1 MDAEFDTLD
10 GKIDQFLQLCQR
22 LKSENRELRLQLV
35 SAQNDVKLL
44 RQSRRRQDPPGSAV
58 ASDAGMSTKPK
69 TLDVSIM
76 GRSYRVTCADDEREA
91 LLAAVAYV
99 DKKMTEIKAA
109 SKVAGTERIAVM
121 AALNIANELLSI
133 KLGSGFDIAELK
145 RRMNSVQSKLDQAL
159 SQQDSLF

>member
-1 MDAEFDTLD
+1 M
-10 GKIDQFLQLCQR
+10 
-22 LKSENRELRLQLV
+22 SE
-35 SAQNDVKLL
+35 K
-44 RQSRRRQDPPGSAV
+44 
-58 ASDAGMSTKPK
+58 TKA
-69 TLDVSIM
+69 LDVSIM
-76 GRSYRVTCADDEREA
+76 GRNYRITCADEEREA

-133 KLGSGFDIAELK
+133 KIGSGFDIAELK

>member
-1 MDAEFDTLD
+1 M
-10 GKIDQFLQLCQR
+10 
-22 LKSENRELRLQLV
+22 
-35 SAQNDVKLL
+35 
-44 RQSRRRQDPPGSAV
+44 
-58 ASDAGMSTKPK
+58 SDKAKA
-69 TLDVSIM
+69 LDVNIM
-76 GRSYRVTCADDEREA
+76 GRNYRVSCADNEREA

-133 KLGSGFDIAELK
+133 KLGGGFDIAELK

>member
-1 MDAEFDTLD
+1 MNEKA
-10 GKIDQFLQLCQR
+10 K
-22 LKSENRELRLQLV
+22 
-35 SAQNDVKLL
+35 A
-44 RQSRRRQDPPGSAV
+44 
-58 ASDAGMSTKPK
+58 
-69 TLDVSIM
+69 LDVSIM
-76 GRSYRVTCADDEREA
+76 GRNYRITCADEEREA

-133 KLGSGFDIAELK
+133 KIGAGFDMAELK

-159 SQQDSLF
+159 SQQESLF

>member
-1 MDAEFDTLD
+1 M
-10 GKIDQFLQLCQR
+10 
-22 LKSENRELRLQLV
+22 SEK
-35 SAQNDVKLL
+35 A
-44 RQSRRRQDPPGSAV
+44 
-58 ASDAGMSTKPK
+58 K
-69 TLDVSIM
+69 TLDVNIM

-109 SKVAGTERIAVM
+109 SKLAGTERIAVM
-121 AALNIANELLSI
+121 AALNIANELLSV
-133 KLGSGFDIAELK
+133 KLGGGFDMAELK

>member
-1 MDAEFDTLD
+1 
-10 GKIDQFLQLCQR
+10 
-22 LKSENRELRLQLV
+22 
-35 SAQNDVKLL
+35 
-44 RQSRRRQDPPGSAV
+44 
-58 ASDAGMSTKPK
+58 MSTKPK

-145 RRMNSVQSKLDQAL
+145 RRMNLVQSKLDQAL

>member
-1 MDAEFDTLD
+1 
-10 GKIDQFLQLCQR
+10 
-22 LKSENRELRLQLV
+22 
-35 SAQNDVKLL
+35 
-44 RQSRRRQDPPGSAV
+44 
-58 ASDAGMSTKPK
+58 MSTKPK

-76 GRSYRVTCADDEREA
+76 GRSYKVTCADDEREA

-99 DKKMTEIKAA
+99 DKKMTEIKVT

-133 KLGSGFDIAELK
+133 KIGSGFDIAELK

>member
-1 MDAEFDTLD
+1 
-10 GKIDQFLQLCQR
+10 
-22 LKSENRELRLQLV
+22 
-35 SAQNDVKLL
+35 
-44 RQSRRRQDPPGSAV
+44 
-58 ASDAGMSTKPK
+58 MSTKAK

-76 GRSYRVTCADDEREA
+76 GRNYRVTCADDEREA

-99 DKKMTEIKAA
+99 DQKMTEIKAA

-121 AALNIANELLSI
+121 TALNIANELLSI
-133 KLGSGFDIAELK
+133 KIGSGFDIAELK

>member
-1 MDAEFDTLD
+1 M
-10 GKIDQFLQLCQR
+10 
-22 LKSENRELRLQLV
+22 SEKAKALEVN
-35 SAQNDVKLL
+35 
-44 RQSRRRQDPPGSAV
+44 
-58 ASDAGMSTKPK
+58 
-69 TLDVSIM
+69 IM
-76 GRSYRVTCADDEREA
+76 GRNYRVTCADDEREA

-133 KLGSGFDIAELK
+133 KLGTGFDIAELK

>member
-1 MDAEFDTLD
+1 M
-10 GKIDQFLQLCQR
+10 
-22 LKSENRELRLQLV
+22 
-35 SAQNDVKLL
+35 SAK
-44 RQSRRRQDPPGSAV
+44 A
-58 ASDAGMSTKPK
+58 K

-76 GRSYRVTCADDEREA
+76 GRNYRVTCADDEREA

-99 DKKMTEIKAA
+99 DKKMTEIKVASRVAA
-109 SKVAGTERIAVM
+109 TERIAVM

-133 KLGSGFDIAELK
+133 KIGSGFDIAELK

>member
-1 MDAEFDTLD
+1 
-10 GKIDQFLQLCQR
+10 
-22 LKSENRELRLQLV
+22 
-35 SAQNDVKLL
+35 
-44 RQSRRRQDPPGSAV
+44 
-58 ASDAGMSTKPK
+58 MSTKPK
-69 TLDVSIM
+69 TLDVSIL

-99 DKKMTEIKAA
+99 EKKMTEIKAA
-109 SKVAGTERIAVM
+109 SKVAGVERIAVM

-133 KLGSGFDIAELK
+133 KIGSGFDMAELK

>member
-1 MDAEFDTLD
+1 M
-10 GKIDQFLQLCQR
+10 
-22 LKSENRELRLQLV
+22 SEK
-35 SAQNDVKLL
+35 AK
-44 RQSRRRQDPPGSAV
+44 A
-58 ASDAGMSTKPK
+58 
-69 TLDVSIM
+69 LDVSIM
-76 GRSYRVTCADDEREA
+76 GRNYRVTCADDEREA

-133 KLGSGFDIAELK
+133 KIGSGFDIAELK

>member
-1 MDAEFDTLD
+1 
-10 GKIDQFLQLCQR
+10 
-22 LKSENRELRLQLV
+22 
-35 SAQNDVKLL
+35 
-44 RQSRRRQDPPGSAV
+44 
-58 ASDAGMSTKPK
+58 MSTKPK

>member
-1 MDAEFDTLD
+1 M
-10 GKIDQFLQLCQR
+10 
-22 LKSENRELRLQLV
+22 SEK
-35 SAQNDVKLL
+35 AK
-44 RQSRRRQDPPGSAV
+44 A
-58 ASDAGMSTKPK
+58 
-69 TLDVSIM
+69 LDVSIM
-76 GRSYRVTCADDEREA
+76 GRNYRVTCADEEREA

-133 KLGSGFDIAELK
+133 TIGNGFDMAELK
-145 RRMNSVQSKLDQAL
+145 RRMNSAQSKLDQAL

>member
-1 MDAEFDTLD
+1 M
-10 GKIDQFLQLCQR
+10 
-22 LKSENRELRLQLV
+22 
-35 SAQNDVKLL
+35 SAK
-44 RQSRRRQDPPGSAV
+44 A
-58 ASDAGMSTKPK
+58 K

-76 GRSYRVTCADDEREA
+76 GRNYRVTCADDEREA

-99 DKKMTEIKAA
+99 DKKMTEIKVA
-109 SKVAGTERIAVM
+109 SRVAGTERIAVM

-133 KLGSGFDIAELK
+133 KFGSGFDFAELK

>member
-1 MDAEFDTLD
+1 M
-10 GKIDQFLQLCQR
+10 
-22 LKSENRELRLQLV
+22 SEK
-35 SAQNDVKLL
+35 AK
-44 RQSRRRQDPPGSAV
+44 G
-58 ASDAGMSTKPK
+58 
-69 TLDVSIM
+69 LDVNIM
-76 GRSYRVTCADDEREA
+76 GRNYRVTCADDEREA

-99 DKKMTEIKAA
+99 DKKMTEIKTA

-133 KLGSGFDIAELK
+133 KLGGGFDIAELK

>member
-1 MDAEFDTLD
+1 M
-10 GKIDQFLQLCQR
+10 
-22 LKSENRELRLQLV
+22 SEKAR
-35 SAQNDVKLL
+35 A
-44 RQSRRRQDPPGSAV
+44 
-58 ASDAGMSTKPK
+58 
-69 TLDVSIM
+69 LDVSIM
-76 GRSYRVTCADDEREA
+76 GRNYRVTCADEEREA

-133 KLGSGFDIAELK
+133 KIGSGFDIAELK

>member
-1 MDAEFDTLD
+1 M
-10 GKIDQFLQLCQR
+10 
-22 LKSENRELRLQLV
+22 SEK
-35 SAQNDVKLL
+35 AK
-44 RQSRRRQDPPGSAV
+44 A
-58 ASDAGMSTKPK
+58 
-69 TLDVSIM
+69 LDVSIM
-76 GRSYRVTCADDEREA
+76 GRNYRVTCADEEREA

-109 SKVAGTERIAVM
+109 SRVAGIERIAVM

-133 KLGSGFDIAELK
+133 KLGGGFDIAELK

>member
-1 MDAEFDTLD
+1 
-10 GKIDQFLQLCQR
+10 
-22 LKSENRELRLQLV
+22 
-35 SAQNDVKLL
+35 
-44 RQSRRRQDPPGSAV
+44 
-58 ASDAGMSTKPK
+58 MSTKAK
-69 TLDVSIM
+69 TVDVSIM

-91 LLAAVAYV
+91 LLTAVAYV

>member
-1 MDAEFDTLD
+1 M
-10 GKIDQFLQLCQR
+10 
-22 LKSENRELRLQLV
+22 
-35 SAQNDVKLL
+35 SAK
-44 RQSRRRQDPPGSAV
+44 A
-58 ASDAGMSTKPK
+58 K

-99 DKKMTEIKAA
+99 DRKMTEIKAA

-121 AALNIANELLSI
+121 AALNIANELLSV